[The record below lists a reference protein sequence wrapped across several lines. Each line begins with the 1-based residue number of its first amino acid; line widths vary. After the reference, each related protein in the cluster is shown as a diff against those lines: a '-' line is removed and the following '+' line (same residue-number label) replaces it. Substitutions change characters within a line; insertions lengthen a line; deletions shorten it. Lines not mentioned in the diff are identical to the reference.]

1 MKLII
6 AVIRDNDN
14 EQVCQALTS
23 KGYGITRV
31 ASTGGFL
38 RKGSTTLLICLDD
51 NKVTEA
57 IQTIRDSTSSTE
69 EPGTIRPTLFVI
81 QVENFLKI

>member
-14 EQVCQALTS
+14 DQVCQALTS
-23 KGYGITRV
+23 RGYGIKRV

-38 RKGSTTLLICLDD
+38 RKGSTTLLICLED
-51 NKVTEA
+51 NKVDEA
-57 IQTIRDSTSSTE
+57 IQTIRDSTSSPE
-69 EPGTIRPTLFVI
+69 EPGIKRATLFVI
-81 QVENFLKI
+81 QVENFAQI

>member
-14 EQVCQALTS
+14 EQVCQSLT
-23 KGYGITRV
+23 KQGYGITRV

-38 RKGSTTLLICLDD
+38 RKGSTTLMICLDD
-51 NKVTEA
+51 NKVAEA
-57 IQTIRDSTSSTE
+57 IQTIRESTSSPE
-69 EPGTIRPTLFVI
+69 EPGTKRATLFVI
-81 QVENFLKI
+81 

>member
-14 EQVCQALTS
+14 DQVCQALTS
-23 KGYGITRV
+23 RGYGITRV

-38 RKGSTTLLICLDD
+38 RKGSTTLLICLED
-51 NKVTEA
+51 NKVDEA
-57 IQTIRDSTSSTE
+57 IQTIRDSTSSPE
-69 EPGTIRPTLFVI
+69 EPGIKRATLFVI
-81 QVENFLKI
+81 QVENFAQI